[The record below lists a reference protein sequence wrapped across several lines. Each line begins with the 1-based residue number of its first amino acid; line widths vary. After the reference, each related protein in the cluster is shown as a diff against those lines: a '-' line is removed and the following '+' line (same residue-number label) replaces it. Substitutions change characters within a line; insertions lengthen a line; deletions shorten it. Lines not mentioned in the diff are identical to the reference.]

1 MSLGFFALLVLLS
14 IRIYFRKK
22 TFGTFVQ
29 QFLFGIF
36 LPYIGILSLWL
47 IHIIHAGFV
56 PDKIMHM
63 FHYWD
68 FRLSTLLIL
77 VITPVSIYKV
87 YTKISEIVGLRKA
100 LLNLPHRRFKNIIIL
115 KVDKPLAFT
124 LGVLK
129 PLMFISEGVLNL
141 EKDIR
146 NLILLHEKNHIKS
159 LDNLKILLFSFF
171 LPSKREL
178 TLLKAQIEIANDYK
192 TLKFYPKETL
202 IKALKYAISPHNIG
216 IGISDEI
223 LMRLETLKYG
233 RRKTDI
239 WNYVLFVFSTAVM
252 VFIAIVNCPG

>member
-1 MSLGFFALLVLLS
+1 MSVGFFALLVLLFV
-14 IRIYFRKK
+14 RVYFRKK
-22 TFGTFVQ
+22 PFGTFIQ
-29 QFLFGIF
+29 QFLFGIL
-36 LPYIGILSLWL
+36 LPYMGILSLWL

-56 PDKIMHM
+56 PDKIIHM

-68 FRLSTLLIL
+68 FRLSTFLIL
-77 VITPVSIYKV
+77 VIIPVSIYKV
-87 YTKISEIVGLRKA
+87 YTNISDIMALKKT
-100 LLNLPHRRFKNIIIL
+100 LLNLPHRRFKNIIVL

-141 EKDIR
+141 EKDVKG
-146 NLILLHEKNHIKS
+146 LILLHEKNHVKS

-178 TLLKAQIEIANDYK
+178 ALLKAQIEISNDYK

-202 IKALKYAISPHNIG
+202 IKALKYAISSHNIG

-239 WNYVLFVFSTAVM
+239 LNYVLFLFSTAII
-252 VFIAIVNCPG
+252 VFIAIINCPG